1 MATEYLIGLAP
12 LAMNSISRVLDVALT
27 GRRTSVSSSIFWVDQ
42 FPFDVR
48 MRTTPKV
55 KLMLRAMLEI
65 ESAVTTNSVASLLST
80 ICESTLTLI
89 VGIVVAG
96 DMPSV
101 VEGLSSGASDAIGFC
116 AVVVGAGTVVVDA
129 ITGLM
134 ETMKLSVGAA
144 AAEKLIVAGTAA
156 YNVHVPEASTV
167 SLPLNRSIVQM
178 LVVEEACEIS
188 PSDAPALTRAAMV
201 MPSKS
206 AGLMVST
213 VVLCG
218 NDSVRVVA
226 ASVALA
232 VLVGTARMRCE
243 FVGNTRSISQTPLR
257 KKVA

>member
-48 MRTTPKV
+48 IRTTPKV

-89 VGIVVAG
+89 VGIVV
-96 DMPSV
+96 
-101 VEGLSSGASDAIGFC
+101 EGLSSGASDAIGFC
-116 AVVVGAGTVVVDA
+116 AVVVGAGTVVVGA
-129 ITGLM
+129 ITDSM
-134 ETMKLSVGAA
+134 ETIKLSAGAA

-156 YNVHVPEASTV
+156 YSVHVPEASTV
-167 SLPLNRSIVQM
+167 SLPLKRSIVQM

-206 AGLMVST
+206 AGSMVSI

-218 NDSVRVVA
+218 NDSVREVA

-232 VLVGTARMRCE
+232 VLVGTARVRCE

>member
-55 KLMLRAMLEI
+55 KLMLRAMVEM
-65 ESAVTTNSVASLLST
+65 ESAVTTNSVASLLIT
-80 ICESTLTLI
+80 ICESTLTLT
-89 VGIVVAG
+89 VGI
-96 DMPSV
+96 V
-101 VEGLSSGASDAIGFC
+101 VEGLSSGASDAIGFF
-116 AVVVGAGTVVVDA
+116 AVVVGAGTVVVGS

-134 ETMKLSVGAA
+134 ETIKLSAGAA

-156 YNVHVPEASTV
+156 YSVHVPEASTV
-167 SLPLNRSIVQM
+167 RLPLKRSMVQM

-188 PSDAPALTRAAMV
+188 PSDGPALTRAAMV

-206 AGLMVST
+206 VGSMVST

-218 NDSVRVVA
+218 NDKVRGVA

-232 VLVGTARMRCE
+232 VLVGTARMRCG
-243 FVGNTRSISQTPLR
+243 FVGSTRSTSHTPLER
-257 KKVA
+257 KVA

>member
-48 MRTTPKV
+48 MRTTPTV
-55 KLMLRAMLEI
+55 KLMLRAMLEM
-65 ESAVTTNSVASLLST
+65 ESAVTTNSVASLLIT
-80 ICESTLTLI
+80 ICESTLTLT
-89 VGIVVAG
+89 VGI
-96 DMPSV
+96 V
-101 VEGLSSGASDAIGFC
+101 VEGLSSGASDAIGFF
-116 AVVVGAGTVVVDA
+116 AVVVGAGTVVVDV

-156 YNVHVPEASTV
+156 YSVHVPEASTV
-167 SLPLNRSIVQM
+167 RLPLNRSIVQM

-188 PSDAPALTRAAMV
+188 PSDAPALTRAAKV

-206 AGLMVST
+206 VGEILPI

-218 NDSVRVVA
+218 KDKVRGVA
-226 ASVALA
+226 ASVAFA
-232 VLVGTARMRCE
+232 VLIGTARVRCG

>member
-12 LAMNSISRVLDVALT
+12 LAMNSISRAFDAALT
-27 GRRTSVSSSIFWVDQ
+27 GIRISVSSSIFWVDQ

-48 MRTTPKV
+48 MRTTPTV
-55 KLMLRAMLEI
+55 KLMLRAMLEM
-65 ESAVTTNSVASLLST
+65 ESAVTTKSVASLLIT

-89 VGIVVAG
+89 VGIVV
-96 DMPSV
+96 
-101 VEGLSSGASDAIGFC
+101 EGLSSGASDVIGFC
-116 AVVVGAGTVVVDA
+116 AVVVGAGSVVVEV

-144 AAEKLIVAGTAA
+144 AAEKLIVAGTDA

-167 SLPLNRSIVQM
+167 SLPLKRSMVHT
-178 LVVEEACEIS
+178 LLVEEAYEVS
-188 PSDAPALTRAAMV
+188 PSDAPALTRAVMV

-206 AGLMVST
+206 VGAMVSI

-218 NDSVRVVA
+218 NDSVREVA
-226 ASVALA
+226 MSVALA
-232 VLVGTARMRCE
+232 VLVGTARVRCE

>member
-1 MATEYLIGLAP
+1 
-12 LAMNSISRVLDVALT
+12 MNSISRVLDVALT

-55 KLMLRAMLEI
+55 KLMLRAMVEM
-65 ESAVTTNSVASLLST
+65 ESAVTTNSVASLLIT
-80 ICESTLTLI
+80 ICESTLTLT
-89 VGIVVAG
+89 VGI
-96 DMPSV
+96 V
-101 VEGLSSGASDAIGFC
+101 VEGLSSGASDAIGFF
-116 AVVVGAGTVVVDA
+116 AVVVGAGTVVVGS

-134 ETMKLSVGAA
+134 ETIKLSAGAA

-156 YNVHVPEASTV
+156 YSVHVPEASTV
-167 SLPLNRSIVQM
+167 RLPLKRSMVQM

-188 PSDAPALTRAAMV
+188 PSDGPALTRAAMV

-206 AGLMVST
+206 VGSMVST

-218 NDSVRVVA
+218 NDKVRGVA

-232 VLVGTARMRCE
+232 VLVGTARMRCG
-243 FVGNTRSISQTPLR
+243 FVGSTRSTSHTPLER
-257 KKVA
+257 KVA

>member
-48 MRTTPKV
+48 IRTTPKV

-89 VGIVVAG
+89 VGIVV
-96 DMPSV
+96 
-101 VEGLSSGASDAIGFC
+101 EGLSSGASDAIGFC

-129 ITGLM
+129 ITDSM
-134 ETMKLSVGAA
+134 ETIKLSAGAA

-156 YNVHVPEASTV
+156 YSVHVPEASTV
-167 SLPLNRSIVQM
+167 SLPLKRSIVQM

-206 AGLMVST
+206 VGSMVSI

-218 NDSVRVVA
+218 NDSVREVA

-232 VLVGTARMRCE
+232 VLVGTARVRCE